1 MPKGQDRARTL
12 LDVTVDTGHR
22 DKTEDARADP
32 KTVPSLE
39 AACRHLFI
47 DVGIRASSLNSAIDS
62 SMITIE

>member
-47 DVGIRASSLNSAIDS
+47 GLPVEDP
-62 SMITIE
+62 T